1 MIIEACSLC
10 KVSND
15 YSLVLKFNQLFAL
28 QYFYLLRICHH
39 HNHQMHVLGNLP
51 NVLGNLQNLTNFKKF
66 HSSLDLL
73 SKGTRTLR
81 QKRTNAGRVELE
93 SVQDRWRW
101 LNRWKESQF
110 HGTGDLHYRPG
121 TLHTAEGGRFLNVCF
136 TLCLH
141 PYNRCYKEDP

>member
-1 MIIEACSLC
+1 
-10 KVSND
+10 
-15 YSLVLKFNQLFAL
+15 
-28 QYFYLLRICHH
+28 
-39 HNHQMHVLGNLP
+39 MHVLGNLP
-51 NVLGNLQNLTNFKKF
+51 NVLGNLQNLTNLKKKF

-73 SKGTRTLR
+73 SKGMRTLR

-101 LNRWKESQF
+101 LNRWKEGQF
-110 HGTGDLHYRPG
+110 HGTGDLPYRPG